1 MMTSAAAKRE
11 RDAEVARLSILDAA
25 EQIFAENGFDG
36 ARIDAIAE
44 LSGYNKS
51 LIFHYFEDKLGLYT
65 EVMRRADS
73 EMSVMQTGV
82 LVPLLSDETI
92 LNNPLAFKRS
102 LETIV
107 GATFDYLADHP
118 RLMRMLVWEQAE
130 NWQTYAKIISRFNT
144 DDAEPFRAFFR
155 KARQAGLLRFDFDP
169 LIQLTL
175 VLQICISYLTYI
187 PLLQMVQGVV
197 GPDENLSSAA
207 ALARAREY
215 IVAFVVHGMMVD
227 FPETES

>member
-11 RDAEVARLSILDAA
+11 RDAEVARMSILDAA

-36 ARIDAIAE
+36 ARVDAIAE

-65 EVMRRADS
+65 EVMRRADN
-73 EMSVMQTGV
+73 EMSVMQARV
-82 LVPLLSDETI
+82 LVPLVSDETI
-92 LNNPLAFKRS
+92 LNNPRTFKKS

-130 NWQTYAKIISRFNT
+130 NWQTYAKIITRFNT
-144 DDAEPFRAFFR
+144 DDAEPFRAFFQ
-155 KARQAGLLRFDFDP
+155 KAHRAGLLRFDFDP

-175 VLQICISYLTYI
+175 ALQICISYLTYI
-187 PLLQMVQGVV
+187 PLLEMVQKMTGSAE
-197 GPDENLSSAA
+197 DLSSPA

-215 IVAFVVHGMMVD
+215 IVAFVVHGMMID
-227 FPETES
+227 LPEAKS